1 MFVFDD
7 KNNYRINLKRSIQM
21 ALISKIKRF
30 FSPKIV
36 KPKNKYIHVGCGFHK
51 FNNFDNLD
59 FIFLKVG
66 DDKFRMQNSKS
77 K

>member
-1 MFVFDD
+1 M
-7 KNNYRINLKRSIQM
+7 NNEVLK
-21 ALISKIKRF
+21 F
-30 FSPKIV
+30 
-36 KPKNKYIHVGCGFHK
+36 
-51 FNNFDNLD
+51 NFDNLA